1 MLGSC
6 HSSMAASAIPWRERR
21 GRVSAV
27 CRRSWIDLGLGRSP
41 KLLWGWRALRRF
53 CRIEHQLA
61 MPGMTAKARRESA
74 YLQERFSG
82 HSPLTIDD
90 DFKI

>member
-1 MLGSC
+1 MPG
-6 HSSMAASAIPWRERR
+6 AAAKAWRES
-21 GRVSAV
+21 V
-27 CRRSWIDLGLGRSP
+27 
-41 KLLWGWRALRRF
+41 
-53 CRIEHQLA
+53 
-61 MPGMTAKARRESA
+61 